1 MKQLGGSMNKLLAD
15 LNVLYVKTHNYHY
28 NVVGLDFKSVHVQL
42 EEEYDQIHMWIDQ
55 VAEDMKKEGEYPPA
69 SLKEYLAITSIEEV
83 ESKDYRSIDIYKSMV
98 LDYETLE
105 KDIHEIK
112 AKDISASREDLLNGM
127 LEMLNTKLWFFKAS
141 AK

>member
-1 MKQLGGSMNKLLAD
+1 MKKYT
-15 LNVLYVKTHNYHY
+15 LYVKTHNYHY

-83 ESKDYRSIDIYKSMV
+83 ASKDYRSIDIYKSMV

-105 KDIHEIK
+105 TLVSEL
-112 AKDISASREDLLNGM
+112 SE
-127 LEMLNTKLWFFKAS
+127 KLQYKRM
-141 AK
+141 

>member
-1 MKQLGGSMNKLLAD
+1 MNKLLAD

-42 EEEYDQIHMWIDQ
+42 EEEYDQIHMWIYQ

>member
-1 MKQLGGSMNKLLAD
+1 MNKLLAD

-42 EEEYDQIHMWIDQ
+42 EEEYDQIHMWIYQ

-105 KDIHEIK
+105 KDILDIK

>member
-1 MKQLGGSMNKLLAD
+1 MNKLLAD